1 MSQGISLAAFENSS
15 AQVVNR
21 SSTPLMIEENENE
34 QLLIVCDRLATVLW
48 TDWRRQARRSCCSA
62 FQPPESHP
70 KTAATVVAWQS
81 FPFFFPAVIVGLSQ
95 PRRLLGPVF
104 DDDRGHIHVGLDSG
118 SAVLETKC
126 VRQFPSI
133 IPGLL
138 FCR

>member
-1 MSQGISLAAFENSS
+1 MSNFQLCAIGWQRFCGRIADGRPGGRIS
-15 AQVVNR
+15 
-21 SSTPLMIEENENE
+21 
-34 QLLIVCDRLATVLW
+34 
-48 TDWRRQARRSCCSA
+48 
-62 FQPPESHP
+62 PPESH

-81 FPFFFPAVIVGLSQ
+81 FPFLFPAVIVGLSQ

-104 DDDRGHIHVGLDSG
+104 DDARGHIHVGLDSG
-118 SAVLETKC
+118 SAVFETKC

>member
-1 MSQGISLAAFENSS
+1 MSQGISLATFENRP
-15 AQVVNR
+15 AQVGE
-21 SSTPLMIEENENE
+21 PIEHAADVEEKENELPYVRSAGNGSV
-34 QLLIVCDRLATVLW
+34 QGLQTAG
-48 TDWRRQARRSCCSA
+48 QAVV
-62 FQPPESHP
+62 HP
-70 KTAATVVAWQS
+70 RTAATVDSKQS
-81 FPFFFPAVIVGLSQ
+81 FPFLFPAGIVGLSQ

-104 DDDRGHIHVGLDSG
+104 DDARGHIHVGLDSG